1 MDPRGHEGG
10 DIVMDSETYI
20 YQDAETSNNR
30 TGVSIHAGFPN
41 PAADRDSNK
50 MTLSLNQLLVQNPS
64 STFFFRLH
72 GSGWKEQGVF
82 DGDIAVIDRA
92 SQPNS
97 EDLIIIWQDQGFTV
111 SRFKNAPINI
121 TNFGVIT
128 SIIHEYRKGIIHD
141 D

>member
-1 MDPRGHEGG
+1 
-10 DIVMDSETYI
+10 MDSETYV
-20 YQDAETSNNR
+20 YQDAEVSNNR

-41 PAADRDSNK
+41 PAAERDNNK
-50 MTLSLNQLLVQNPS
+50 MTLSLNQLLVQHPS

-72 GSGWKEQGVF
+72 GRGWEEQGVF

-92 SQPNS
+92 ARPHP

-111 SRFKNAPINI
+111 SRFKDAPINI

-128 SIIHEYRKGIIHD
+128 SIIHQYRKGVIHD
-141 D
+141 S